1 MKAEEKFQ
9 HLEAAKERAG
19 ARMETVGARVEQAAG
34 KKAGEI
40 KEKIE
45 AVPEMARCNKVG
57 LICHT
62 LEGLIVTAAYI
73 GEFVKGDRTLNYLII
88 IALLALLPPVAE
100 LITYRRNPETQMIKH
115 LIAYGFAVFYT
126 FAMLTTTSTV
136 AFVYVIPMLIA
147 ISVYNDYKYSIP
159 INIGVIVVN
168 AVQVGLFLSRGIYAL
183 DTNMAQL
190 ETQIIVMVVI
200 GFYSM
205 YTAKALEINNRVKVK
220 KIQQQR
226 AASEKL
232 LKTTMDVS
240 LKMVGDIQAINEKIE
255 VLSEAVL
262 STREAMAEVHSGA
275 NDTAQ
280 AVQRQLEETED
291 IQRKVEA
298 VENSTQVIMNSMGET
313 RKAISAGNTN
323 VAALVEQVT
332 QTVASGKTV
341 TEELGTLDTYIA
353 KMHSI
358 VDMITEITTQTSL
371 LALNASI
378 EAARAGE
385 AGKGFAVVA
394 SEISK
399 MAEETQ
405 NATVK
410 ITQLIENVSKAI
422 ESVVSVSR
430 EMIEMI
436 EGHKDVTAQTAK
448 SFETIGTNTDAIFE
462 NSDVLARIVKE
473 LAGANKA
480 IVDSVSTISA
490 ISEEVAAHASD
501 TYTISEQNSETVASV
516 VSLSGHL
523 RELAQQLNS

>member
-1 MKAEEKFQ
+1 MKAEEKLQ
-9 HLEAAKERAG
+9 YLETAKERVG
-19 ARMETVGARVEQAAG
+19 TRIETAGARVEQAAG
-34 KKAGEI
+34 KKVDEI

-45 AVPEMARCNKVG
+45 SVPEMARCNKVG

-62 LEGLIVTAAYI
+62 VEGLIVTAAYI
-73 GEFVKGDRTLNYLII
+73 GEFVKGARTLNYLLI

-100 LITYRRNPETQMIKH
+100 IITYRRNPQTQMIKH

-136 AFVYVIPMLIA
+136 TFVYVIPMLIA

-159 INIGVIVVN
+159 INIGVIIVN
-168 AVQVGLFLSRGIYAL
+168 AVQVGLFLSKGIYSP

-200 GFYSM
+200 SLYSM
-205 YTAKALEINNRVKVK
+205 YTSKALEINNRVKVK
-220 KIQQQR
+220 KIQQQS
-226 AASEKL
+226 ASSEKL

-240 LKMVGDIQAINEKIE
+240 LKMVADIEAMNQKIE
-255 VLSEAVL
+255 VLSEAVM
-262 STREAMAEVHSGA
+262 STREAMAEVNSGSS
-275 NDTAQ
+275 DTAQ

-298 VENSTQVIMNSMGET
+298 VENSTRVIMDSMGNT
-313 RKAISAGNTN
+313 RRAIADGNTN
-323 VAALVEQVT
+323 VASLVTQVT
-332 QTVASGKTV
+332 KTVASGKTV
-341 TEELGTLDTYIA
+341 TAELGTLDTYIV

-358 VDMITEITTQTSL
+358 VEIITEITTQTSL

-405 NATVK
+405 DATVK

-422 ESVVSVSR
+422 ESVISVSR
-430 EMIEMI
+430 EMIVMI
-436 EGHKDVTAQTAK
+436 EGQKDTTEQTAK
-448 SFETIGTNTDAIFE
+448 SFETIGVNTDAIIE
-462 NSDVLARIVKE
+462 NSDALAQIVEE
-473 LAGANKA
+473 LAGANKQ

-516 VSLSGHL
+516 VALSGHL